1 MTKNVLFVDDDRILR
16 RLIQKKFEKH
26 KDTFCI
32 ITAEDGLDAVKR
44 LEEHTISLVSTDLQ
58 MPNMDGFSLLA
69 LLSEKYPDIP
79 VIVLTG
85 HSTPKAKKIAK
96 KRGAVGYIEKPFKVE
111 ELAQKIKAILEKE
124 SEGGILQTIPLE
136 MFLQLIEMEQKT
148 CTLRVFE
155 KKSDKLGVLFF
166 REGDLLDARFR
177 GQHGKA
183 AAYEIFSWDKV
194 TLSIQ
199 DECSVNQK
207 KIDEDLQ
214 AILFDTIRMKDE
226 ASEGEKALKEDPD
239 EDALQLA
246 EEVDEDEELMFD
258 VPETVGAEIDNED
271 TEPEDLPFEDMVRIK
286 LDKLTKGKKW
296 QGDIYT
302 DNSWKKLVTQ
312 AIKIGKF
319 LKTGALKAC
328 YINRD
333 EATNLALLPGEDIT
347 VVSVDPKFPRDKL
360 LEVLSQ

>member
-16 RLIQKKFEKH
+16 RLIKKKFEKH

-32 ITAEDGLDAVKR
+32 ITAEDGMDAVKK

-58 MPNMDGFSLLA
+58 MPKMDGFALLA

-85 HSTPKAKKIAK
+85 HGSQKAKQIAK

-111 ELAQKIKAILEKE
+111 ELAQKIKAVLKKE

-136 MFLQLIEMEQKT
+136 MFIQLIEMEQKT

-155 KKSDKLGVLFF
+155 KKTDKLGVLFF
-166 REGDLLDARFR
+166 REGELLDARFR
-177 GQHGKA
+177 GQHGKT

-199 DECSVNQK
+199 DDCSVDEK
-207 KIDEDLQ
+207 KIAEDLQ
-214 AILFDTIRMKDE
+214 AILFDAIRLKDE
-226 ASEGEKALKEDPD
+226 AGVREEALKEDD
-239 EDALQLA
+239 DADGLQLK
-246 EEVDEDEELMFD
+246 EEDYGKEPTVE
-258 VPETVGAEIDNED
+258 VQETVGAETDIED
-271 TEPEDLPFEDMVRIK
+271 AEPEDLPFQDMVRLK
-286 LDKLTKGKKW
+286 LERLTGGKKW
-296 QGDIYT
+296 QGDVYT
-302 DNSWKKLVTQ
+302 DNSWQELVVQ
-312 AIKIGKF
+312 ATKIGKF
-319 LKTGALKAC
+319 LKTGTLKAC
-328 YINRD
+328 YINWD
-333 EATNLALLPGEDIT
+333 EATNFALLPGEEIT

-360 LEVLSQ
+360 LQVLSQ